1 MLIKLRPKVFDVL
14 LYLIA
19 HRERVISRQ
28 ELLAHLWPQQ
38 FVGEATLSSCIMEAR
53 QAVGDTGQAQRHIQ
67 TLHGRGYRFVAAVVE
82 ASASPPEEATRAFLP
97 LAAAAGTSGSL
108 AAAQVASAP
117 ADLGYAVAH
126 LPVLGS
132 EAPARVEGSGTS
144 PEGLEGERKQVTLLC
159 CALADAR
166 GLAAQVGSEA
176 MYRLM
181 QTAPKDPLRWCGIK
195 STVPRV

>member
-1 MLIKLRPKVFDVL
+1 MPGSHVGGSVRLHRLRSLMIASEKCGIFVVFSSQSAERDILNDASLHVEGQAVMQYLFGDYTLDTSRCALRRTGVLIKLRPKVFDVL

-28 ELLAHLWPQQ
+28 ELFEHLWPQQ

-53 QAVGDTGQAQRHIQ
+53 QAVGDTGQAQRLIQ

-82 ASASPPEEATRAFLP
+82 ASESPPEEATRSFLP

-117 ADLGYAVAH
+117 ADLGY
-126 LPVLGS
+126 
-132 EAPARVEGSGTS
+132 
-144 PEGLEGERKQVTLLC
+144 
-159 CALADAR
+159 
-166 GLAAQVGSEA
+166 
-176 MYRLM
+176 
-181 QTAPKDPLRWCGIK
+181 
-195 STVPRV
+195 